1 MDFYVEVKKSSE
13 KQENFL
19 LFYQLESVPRN
30 SGLEDYLSLLNLP
43 NMLLQRYSFLF
54 LTVQIFHWYLTGLKN
69 FLGNNNIFF
78 IAMYRFIW
86 HCYGSE

>member
-1 MDFYVEVKKSSE
+1 VDFYVEVKKSSE

-43 NMLLQRYSFLF
+43 NMLLQRYSYP
-54 LTVQIFHWYLTGLKN
+54 IFDSADFPLVFDRPQKLP
-69 FLGNNNIFF
+69 
-78 IAMYRFIW
+78 RQ
-86 HCYGSE
+86 